1 MFDIG
6 FQEILLISAM
16 SLLIMGPE
24 RLPGAVRTGML
35 WLSKLRRSFQD
46 IKSEIEREIG
56 ADEIRQQLHNEKILE
71 QLEKTKQDVEKNLKA
86 TTDNISAEIDEIQ
99 HSVGDLD
106 KPANGEHPAEPAEA
120 VNKQTSGVAK
130 S

>member
-16 SLLIMGPE
+16 ALLIMGPE
-24 RLPGAVRTGML
+24 RLPGAVRTAML
-35 WLSKLRRSFQD
+35 WISKIRRSFQD

-71 QLEKTKQDVEKNLKA
+71 DLQKTKNDVEHNLKA
-86 TTDNISAEIDEIQ
+86 TSDNISAEINELQ
-99 HSVGDLD
+99 HSLGDLD
-106 KPANGEHPAEPAEA
+106 KPGDSDDSAIIVEAAE
-120 VNKQTSGVAK
+120 NKNSSTAK